1 MNKTKKTVRLGDFV
15 ENPDNPRK
23 ISGEAFAR
31 LVEKL
36 KRVPEGLCAM
46 RIAYVTDHPAG
57 RRVVLSGNTRLRAL
71 KRIRGENGEA
81 PAAWFEDI
89 TSMTKEQR
97 REFIVAANKTDGEWD
112 LDRLLEQYGADE
124 LGELGLAD
132 LIEKANDAADKPG
145 EDDDDIATEATLRDF
160 VEVHFLVSVPIAR
173 VGDFVGIIDELKKKG
188 AEVDEQ
194 AN

>member
-1 MNKTKKTVRLGDFV
+1 MSKPQKTVRLGDFV

-23 ISGEAFAR
+23 ISDEAFAR

-97 REFIVAANKTDGEWD
+97 REFIVAANKSDGEWD

-124 LGELGLAD
+124 LAAVGLDD
-132 LIEKANDAADKPG
+132 LIKKTTGSAAPSAADD
-145 EDDDDIATEATLRDF
+145 EDIAKEATLKDF
-160 VEVHFLVSVPIAR
+160 VKVHFLVSVPIAQ
-173 VGDFVGIIDELKKKG
+173 VGDFVGLIDDLKKKG

>member
-1 MNKTKKTVRLGDFV
+1 MSKPQKTVRLGDFV

-97 REFIVAANKTDGEWD
+97 REFIVAANKSDGEWD
-112 LDRLLEQYGADE
+112 LDRLLEQYGTDE
-124 LGELGLAD
+124 LAAVGLDD
-132 LIEKANDAADKPG
+132 LIEKTTGSAAPSAA
-145 EDDDDIATEATLRDF
+145 DDDDIAKEATLKDF
-160 VEVHFLVSVPIAR
+160 VKVHFLVSVPIAQ
-173 VGDFVGIIDELKKKG
+173 VGDFVGLIDDLKKKG